1 MDVLGIIPARGGSK
15 GIPRKSI
22 APLLGRPLLSYTA
35 NAALES
41 RCVNRLILT
50 TDDEEI
56 AAIGRSAG
64 LEVPFKRP
72 TDLSG
77 DDIPVLRVMQHALRM
92 LEANEGYIPA
102 GVVLLQPTS
111 PLRRAE
117 HIEEAVKLFKE
128 TGADSVVSVVNVPHQ
143 FSPLSVLQLTGVR
156 LKPWV
161 DGPIVTR
168 RQDKPM
174 LYARNG
180 PAVLVSKRTVL
191 LEGDSLYGMDCR
203 PFFMTAEDS
212 IDIDT
217 PFDLKLATLLLS
229 ERSSPKPA

>member
-22 APLLGRPLLSYTA
+22 VPLLGRPLLSYTA
-35 NAALES
+35 DAALES
-41 RCVNRLILT
+41 QCVNRLILT

-56 AAIGRSAG
+56 ATIGRSAG

-77 DDIPVLRVMQHALRM
+77 DDVPVLRVVQHALQM
-92 LEANEGYIPA
+92 LEANEGYIPT

-117 HIEEAVKLFKE
+117 HIEEAVKLFEE

-143 FSPLSVLQLTGVR
+143 FSPLSVLRLTGVR

-168 RQDKPM
+168 RQAKPT

-191 LEGDSLYGMDCR
+191 LEGNSLYGMDCR

-229 ERSSPKPA
+229 ERSSPTPT